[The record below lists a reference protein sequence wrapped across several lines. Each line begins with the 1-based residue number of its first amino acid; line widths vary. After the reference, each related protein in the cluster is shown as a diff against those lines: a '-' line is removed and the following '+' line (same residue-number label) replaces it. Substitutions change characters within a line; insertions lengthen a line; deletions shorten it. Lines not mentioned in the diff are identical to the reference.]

1 MTPNTTSTARRNAVN
16 PCARFALARYLVA
29 LCALLVGA
37 TTWAQDGGNRL
48 LDISAQALPGQQ
60 VELRLS
66 TSQRAP
72 EPLSFTIDNPA
83 RISLDLKDTGL
94 ALNSRRQDIGIGPLR
109 TVLAAEANGRTRIV
123 LNLDTLV
130 PYTTRVEG
138 NTIIVLL
145 GTNTGAG
152 GAMIATSPSEPFSGT
167 AAPTNTVASSG
178 FRAIENVDFRRSS
191 EGAGRVVVTL
201 TDPKTIVDLREEGGR
216 VIVDFKNTALPA
228 GLQRRY
234 DVLDFATPVS
244 TVDAR
249 QIDGDARVV
258 IAAHQAYE
266 QVAYQ
271 SDNLFTIELQEYVPS
286 VEERFEDQQSK
297 SYVGERL
304 TLNFQD
310 IETRAVLQ
318 LLADVSKQ
326 NIVVSDTVQGNVTLR
341 LQNVPWDQAL
351 DIVLQTKGLDM
362 RQNDNVIIVAP
373 AEEIAAR
380 ERQELE
386 ALREYEEL
394 APLRSEFI
402 QVNYAKATNL
412 AILIQG
418 IPGVNNAAGG
428 GGGGQAGAGGNQGRS
443 LLSDRGTVSV
453 DERTNTLLI
462 QDTTDKLAEIRR
474 LVQRLDIPVRQ
485 VLIESRVVVV
495 NDDFSRALG
504 VRAGYSSVTD
514 NSSDG
519 LITVTGSATGSDV
532 TVGSALDNLQTNG
545 QPYPVLLAP
554 LDDRLNVNLP
564 VANPAGRFALAI
576 LDSDYLVDLE
586 LSAVQAEGRGEII
599 STPRVIATNQ
609 IESRIL
615 QGVEIPFQEAAASGA
630 TATQFK
636 EAVLELK
643 VTPLITPDDRIIMD
657 LLVSQDNVGENVPS
671 ATGGFVPSI
680 DTREVE
686 TQVIVNNGE
695 TVVLGGIYE
704 TENREINSKVP
715 VLGDLPGIGVLFR
728 TTQRISNK
736 SELLIFV
743 TPRILDDSANLN

>member
-1 MTPNTTSTARRNAVN
+1 MTPNQTSSARAHAAILSPRSLLLRTV
-16 PCARFALARYLVA
+16 FALAALVTS
-29 LCALLVGA
+29 LGA
-37 TTWAQDGGNRL
+37 WGQDNRL
-48 LDISAQALPGQQ
+48 LDIEARALPGQQ
-60 VELRLS
+60 VELRLR
-66 TSQRAP
+66 TSNAAP
-72 EPLSFTIDNPA
+72 EPLAFTIDNPA
-83 RISLDLKDTGL
+83 RISLDLQNTAL
-94 ALNSRRQDIGIGPLR
+94 ALSSRRKDVGIGALR
-109 TVLAAEANGRTRIV
+109 TVLAAEANGRTRVV
-123 LNLDTLV
+123 LNLDELV
-130 PYTTRVEG
+130 PYNTSVQGDTIVVTLGSTATEG
-138 NTIIVLL
+138 QAVT
-145 GTNTGAG
+145 
-152 GAMIATSPSEPFSGT
+152 ATSTSQPFGQQVGGSQIT
-167 AAPTNTVASSG
+167 SAG
-178 FRAIENVDFRRSS
+178 FKAIENVDFRRSS

-216 VIVDFKNTALPA
+216 VIVDFKDTALPA

-234 DVLDFATPVS
+234 DVLDFATPVA

-249 QIDGDARVV
+249 QVNADARIT
-258 IAAHQAYE
+258 IAAHKAYD

-271 SDNLFTIELQEYVPS
+271 SDNLFTIELQEYIPTA
-286 VEERFEDQQSK
+286 EDRFEDEQSK
-297 SYVGERL
+297 VYVGERL

-318 LLADVSKQ
+318 LLADVSQQ

-380 ERQELE
+380 ERQRL
-386 ALREYEEL
+386 EEL
-394 APLRSEFI
+394 RDIEELSPLRLEYI
-402 QVNYAKATNL
+402 QVNYAKAVTL
-412 AILIQG
+412 ASLIQG
-418 IPGVNNAAGG
+418 VPLPGQQQLQQAGG
-428 GGGGQAGAGGNQGRS
+428 GQQIRS
-443 LLSDRGTVSV
+443 LLSDRGTVTV
-453 DERTNTLLI
+453 DERTNTLMI
-462 QDTTDKLAEIRR
+462 NDTTDKLVEIRR

-495 NDDFSRALG
+495 NDDFRRALG
-504 VRAGYSSVTD
+504 VRAGFTSISE

-519 LITVTGSATGSDV
+519 LITVTGSATGSD
-532 TVGSALDNLQTNG
+532 TTIGSALTNLQDTGN
-545 QPYPVLLAP
+545 PFPVLAP
-554 LDDRLNVNLP
+554 TLDDRLNVNLP
-564 VANPAGRFALAI
+564 VASPAGRFALGI

-636 EAVLELK
+636 EAVLELR
-643 VTPLITPDDRIIMD
+643 VTPLITPDDRVIMD

-680 DTREVE
+680 DTREVQ

-704 TENREINSKVP
+704 TDNREVDSKVP
-715 VLGDLPGIGVLFR
+715 VLGDLPGIGALFR
-728 TTQRISNK
+728 TTDRISNK

-743 TPRILDDSANLN
+743 TPRILNDSANLN